1 MTETKS
7 DKFIRLAETRTNEAI
22 KRIRL
27 LRNLSNKN
35 NYDYSEEQ
43 ANEII
48 QALEK
53 ELKGLKQ
60 VYRNESLKNNSE
72 FKFKQDRGSSNMM
85 NWNFPSGKRLSPT
98 GINNGDIEM
107 FLDNIGDSL
116 TREVI
121 QNSLDASNDE
131 LNKPVR
137 VEFSIFKLKTQNICK
152 KLMKWAKIYN
162 I

>member
-72 FKFKQDRGSSNMM
+72 FKFK
-85 NWNFPSGKRLSPT
+85 
-98 GINNGDIEM
+98 
-107 FLDNIGDSL
+107 
-116 TREVI
+116 
-121 QNSLDASNDE
+121 
-131 LNKPVR
+131 
-137 VEFSIFKLKTQNICK
+137 
-152 KLMKWAKIYN
+152 
-162 I
+162 